1 MIEYIVGAKKV
12 RQTLREGGVALVGYR
27 PPVGGE
33 QAEAFA
39 ANRGFVET
47 RYGSEAYPFAVRS
60 AQQWLP
66 YGEQLPKN
74 AAWALIAK
82 RPAN

>member
-1 MIEYIVGAKKV
+1 MELVIGSENVKRAIRK
-12 RQTLREGGVALVGYR
+12 GGVAIVGYR

-33 QAEAFA
+33 QAEAFGFS
-39 ANRGFVET
+39 RGFVEC
-47 RYGSEAYPFAVRS
+47 RYGSEAYPFAARA
-60 AQQWLP
+60 AQRWLP
-66 YGEQLPKN
+66 YGEPLPTN